1 MKIGILDADHLSDSV
16 IRKYGCYADTFIRLL
31 SPLQSK
37 LAQSVSFQRYAI
49 FNLEFPESA
58 NECDVYIIT
67 GSQYSTYEN
76 IEWINK
82 LEKFIQQLHIHKK
95 KLIGICFGHQ
105 IIAQSLGGKVEKNT
119 KGWEL
124 GITTTHLTHT
134 CAWMKPERNFFFII
148 VSHQDHV
155 TKLPD
160 NAINFCETNLCPY
173 SGFYIDN
180 HILTFQGHPEFI
192 KDYVKLIIKLQ
203 ANNLS
208 KEQRQIARASL
219 QQSDDHLLI
228 AHWIINFINN

>member
-31 SPLQSK
+31 SPLKNK
-37 LAQSVSFQRYAI
+37 LAPTVSFQRYSV
-49 FNLEFPESA
+49 FNMEFPQSID
-58 NECDVYIIT
+58 ECDIYVIT
-67 GSQYSTYEN
+67 GSQYSTYED
-76 IEWINK
+76 IEWIKK
-82 LEKFIQQLHIHKK
+82 LEQFIRKLHTYKK

-105 IIAQSLGGKVEKNT
+105 IIAQSLGGKVEKNS

-124 GITTTHLTHT
+124 GITSTHLTQT
-134 CAWMKPERNFFFII
+134 QKWMKPERDFFFII

-160 NAINFCETNLCPY
+160 TAINFCETNICPN
-173 SGFYIDN
+173 SGFYVDK
-180 HILTFQGHPEFI
+180 HILTFQGHPEFT

-203 ANNLS
+203 SNNLT
-208 KEQRQIARASL
+208 KEQRQIARTSL
-219 QQSDDHLLI
+219 QQSDDKQLI